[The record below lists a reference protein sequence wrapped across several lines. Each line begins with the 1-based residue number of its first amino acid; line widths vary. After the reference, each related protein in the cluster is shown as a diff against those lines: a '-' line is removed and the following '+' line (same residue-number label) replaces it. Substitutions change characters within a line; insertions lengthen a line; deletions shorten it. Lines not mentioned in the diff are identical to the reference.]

1 MLLTWL
7 WSTVGW
13 STGWTPGGPIS
24 KPKTSRICSIS
35 RWAWPSVWW
44 ESIKQWQ
51 PNVVDPVC
59 LRNHSMS
66 PRDQFADHL
75 RMYGLYLKCSMTWLT
90 TCQIIMK
97 RKRLPDA
104 RCQTVQEK
112 LLSFVTSATSTC
124 ALCHNETASRLLI
137 KNQSRWKYQ
146 QTDVF
151 SVQVQFHSKLTC
163 YHHIHSFNHK
173 SCVHVH
179 VQMRYF
185 SLFLQA
191 PSFFG
196 EYLTAV
202 PYPCCDAPIK
212 FMRMFRT
219 IHRLKH
225 MQTFS
230 SRCLGH
236 TWLILWGKTLYYF
249 CFYDILRP
257 LFCDV
262 HWNGHEKK
270 L

>member
-1 MLLTWL
+1 MQDA
-7 WSTVGW
+7 
-13 STGWTPGGPIS
+13 
-24 KPKTSRICSIS
+24 K
-35 RWAWPSVWW
+35 
-44 ESIKQWQ
+44 
-51 PNVVDPVC
+51 
-59 LRNHSMS
+59 
-66 PRDQFADHL
+66 
-75 RMYGLYLKCSMTWLT
+75 LYKKNT
-90 TCQIIMK
+90 
-97 RKRLPDA
+97 
-104 RCQTVQEK
+104 
-112 LLSFVTSATSTC
+112 SFVTSVTSTC
-124 ALCHNETASRLLI
+124 ALCHNETASRLVI
-137 KNQSRWKYQ
+137 ENQNRWKYQ

-212 FMRMFRT
+212 FLRMFRS

-249 CFYDILRP
+249 CFLWHFTSIVLWRP
-257 LFCDV
+257 LEWAWKNCK
-262 HWNGHEKK
+262 NSLKK
-270 L
+270 NSTLCLCWRGVRIH